1 MIKNLKLTKHL
12 KSATYYNIS
21 TEKLDNVLSSGYNR
35 LLKDKCKNAYS
46 MFDFKQGI
54 LEANHLAVKDEHR
67 HTVDLMLF
75 ALAHIEDLEKTIID
89 LEEIIKEMETKE
101 QETTEEIEQNI
112 QNEEM

>member
-1 MIKNLKLTKHL
+1 MKNLKITEHFRGAIY
-12 KSATYYNIS
+12 SNITQS
-21 TEKLDNVLSSGYNR
+21 KLNEVLSTGYNR

-75 ALAHIEDLEKTIID
+75 ALAHIEDLEKTICE

-101 QETTEEIEQNI
+101 QEKTEEIEEN
-112 QNEEM
+112 